1 MSTGASSI
9 RSARCSIRSSSGSSA
24 QWTSSKPSTS
34 GCASA
39 KLVAHSCAA
48 QAISR
53 PRRLPETLSSTPD
66 ASPSRSATASLV
78 HASRS
83 FSIASSGESSSEI
96 PAAACT
102 ISASGRYA
110 MPSPNGAHRPV
121 RTLVRSSPAKN
132 SCASRLLPIPGS
144 PKIVTSCARRSRT
157 TRAKTLPSRS
167 SSSSRPTYGAATLI
181 GRPVGR
187 SAQTTRRTSIE
198 PFSPFN
204 ARSPSGST
212 VTLPAASP

>member
-102 ISASGRYA
+102 ISASGR
-110 MPSPNGAHRPV
+110 
-121 RTLVRSSPAKN
+121 
-132 SCASRLLPIPGS
+132 
-144 PKIVTSCARRSRT
+144 
-157 TRAKTLPSRS
+157 
-167 SSSSRPTYGAATLI
+167 
-181 GRPVGR
+181 
-187 SAQTTRRTSIE
+187 
-198 PFSPFN
+198 
-204 ARSPSGST
+204 
-212 VTLPAASP
+212 